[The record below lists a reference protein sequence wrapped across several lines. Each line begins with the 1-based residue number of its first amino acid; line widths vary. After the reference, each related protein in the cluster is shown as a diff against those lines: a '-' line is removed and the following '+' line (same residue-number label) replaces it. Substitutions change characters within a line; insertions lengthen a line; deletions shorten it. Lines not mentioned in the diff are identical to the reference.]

1 MKKLIPLSIGL
12 VLVLCLPSLVYT
24 GSYIV
29 SDTPVPLDETAY
41 EPSPYPDEPLTEGFL
56 FLVFD
61 GGRKDMMSDPE
72 LMPNLNRRVQDG
84 AYLEVRTNPLTMTAM
99 CVKEMATGV
108 PARPNEALQNFHPQ
122 HPGSV
127 DGFNLA
133 STYDGNEDGEP
144 DNYVGIIGD
153 YVWKD
158 LLQDSSKVPFSQ
170 ARYGHAD
177 YYKGDD
183 EGFVTLKQWAAG
195 AVPAGHEQPRNL
207 IITHLSG
214 LDSVGH
220 RYGTVDSDEY
230 KEKLRYIDKNLEEV
244 FELLPDDWTVVV
256 TSDHGLTDSGQHGSD
271 LDILRDVAAFMWGPN
286 IKEGVVVKGVNQRDI
301 ATLPSMLFSL
311 PMPHAVH
318 GRIPLDAFDLTQEKR
333 DAIEQWNWD
342 ATVARNDWLKEE
354 GHTYVEGLE
363 SSTIEWEK
371 LNVDE
376 IGIRTSDIVL
386 SVITI
391 LALTAVL
398 FNLMNRKKDSSE
410 LTKGSYFTCFGFI
423 SVFACSMVLSYNRD
437 VAAWLYYPMGLL
449 LPMSVFIIALCM
461 LKVERWRNFN
471 FKNHHVVALGL
482 LLVSMTMY
490 PETRLSIIG
499 LGIFT
504 YVLIDRYYT
513 KYSEHYTP
521 YIVLIPFL
529 VVCCIA
535 FFLSDHRLLGRS
547 LTRDYLVTVQQ
558 EELSMLIVSIIL
570 AVSSSLLYLWHVE
583 TIRSKTTLAIV
594 CSLFGLLPCAM
605 WFKENWIDWI
615 VLSIFML
622 CIIVALVE
630 HIRGNKRSA
639 IAPMRFVGFAWVTIS
654 WGAYAGATTMVLYTG
669 FFYLMQRELSFLNV
683 RQEKPLME
691 SARYVLLA
699 LIPIGAW
706 FTWWATMGQLDG
718 LSHPRDIDPGNLFLT
733 GGYIGDRI
741 SPSNTWVGFMGGGP
755 MILMTILWFQMFK
768 EIKWPLTYA
777 LALFLLRVGLLAI
790 HLSVTP
796 NLPRLVFKVSWDIVL
811 YFGLGVLVLAM
822 LGVDKYNERKSVA
835 EPERSMA
842 S

>member
-1 MKKLIPLSIGL
+1 MKKRIPLSIGL
-12 VLVLCLPSLVYT
+12 VLVLCLPSLLYT

-29 SDTPVPLDETAY
+29 SDTPVPMEGV

-56 FLVFD
+56 FLIFD

-122 HPGSV
+122 HPGSI

-133 STYDGNEDGEP
+133 STHDGNGDGEP

-158 LLQDSSKVPFSQ
+158 LLPDKEKVPFSQ

-177 YYKGDD
+177 YHKGDE
-183 EGFVTLKQWAAG
+183 EGFATLKEWVAG
-195 AVPAGHEQPRNL
+195 AVPKGHEQPRNL

-230 KEKLRYIDKNLEEV
+230 KDKLRFIDDNLEEV

-286 IKEGVVVKGVNQRDI
+286 VKQGVVVEGVNQRDL
-301 ATLPSMLFSL
+301 ATFPSMLLSL
-311 PMPHAVH
+311 PLPHAVH
-318 GRIPLDAFDLTQEKR
+318 GRIPLDAFDLTPEKR
-333 DAIEQWNWD
+333 EAIDQWNWN

-363 SSTIEWEK
+363 RSTIEWER

-376 IGIRTSDIVL
+376 IGIRTTDIVL
-386 SVITI
+386 SLITI
-391 LALTAVL
+391 IALTAVL
-398 FNLMNRKKDSSE
+398 FNILNKRGFSTAFRAS
-410 LTKGSYFTCFGFI
+410 TCIGFF
-423 SVFACSMVLSYNRD
+423 SVFVGSLVLSYNRD
-437 VAAWLYYPMGLL
+437 VAAWLYYPMGLV
-449 LPMSVFIIALCM
+449 LPVSVFIIGFVM
-461 LKVERWRNFN
+461 LKTERWRNYN
-471 FKNHHVVALGL
+471 FQNKHMAALAL
-482 LLVSMTMY
+482 LLITTVMY

-499 LGIFT
+499 LMIFA
-504 YVLIDRYYT
+504 YAIIERYYLRNCEKHMPNT
-513 KYSEHYTP
+513 
-521 YIVLIPFL
+521 VFIPFSII
-529 VVCCIA
+529 CIIA
-535 FFLSDHRLLGRS
+535 FFLSDYRLLGVS
-547 LTRDYLVTVQQ
+547 LTRDYIVTIQQ
-558 EELSMLIVSIIL
+558 EELSMLFASVVL
-570 AVSSSLLYLWHVE
+570 ASSASLLYLWHVE
-583 TIRSKTTLAIV
+583 SIRSKTTLLTV
-594 CSLFGLLPCAM
+594 CALFGLLPYAM
-605 WFKENWIDWI
+605 WFKDNTIDWV
-615 VLSIFML
+615 VLSIFIL
-622 CIIVALVE
+622 CIITAIVE
-630 HIRGNKRSA
+630 GLRGNKRSS
-639 IAPMRFVGFAWVTIS
+639 IAPIRFVGFAWVTIS

-669 FFYLMQRELSFLNV
+669 FFYLMQREFGFLKI
-683 RQEKPLME
+683 RQDKPLLE
-691 SARYVLLA
+691 STRHVLLA

-741 SPSNTWVGFMGGGP
+741 SPSNSWVGFMGGGP
-755 MILMTILWFQMFK
+755 MILMTVLWFQMFK
-768 EIKWPLTYA
+768 EIKWPLAYA
-777 LALFLLRVGLLAI
+777 LTLFSLRVALLAV

-811 YFGLGVLVLAM
+811 YFGLGALILSL
-822 LGVDKYNERKSVA
+822 LGIDKFNERKA
-835 EPERSMA
+835 LDEPETLS
-842 S
+842 SS

>member
-1 MKKLIPLSIGL
+1 MKKRNPLSIGL
-12 VLVLCLPSLVYT
+12 VLVLCLSSLLYT

-29 SDTPVPLDETAY
+29 SDTPVPMEGV

-56 FLVFD
+56 FLIFD

-122 HPGSV
+122 HPGSI

-133 STYDGNEDGEP
+133 STHDGNGDGEP

-158 LLQDSSKVPFSQ
+158 LLPDKEKVPFSQ

-177 YYKGDD
+177 YHKGDE
-183 EGFVTLKQWAAG
+183 EGFATLKEWVAG
-195 AVPAGHEQPRNL
+195 AVPKGHEQPRNL

-230 KEKLRYIDKNLEEV
+230 KDKLRFIDDNLEEV

-286 IKEGVVVKGVNQRDI
+286 VKQGVVVEGVNQRDL
-301 ATLPSMLFSL
+301 ATFPSMLLSL
-311 PMPHAVH
+311 PLPHAVH
-318 GRIPLDAFDLTQEKR
+318 GRIPLDAFDLTPEKR
-333 DAIEQWNWD
+333 EAIDQWNWN

-354 GHTYVEGLE
+354 GHTYVDGLE
-363 SSTIEWEK
+363 RSTIEWER

-376 IGIRTSDIVL
+376 IGIRTTDIVL
-386 SVITI
+386 SLITI
-391 LALTAVL
+391 IALTAVL
-398 FNLMNRKKDSSE
+398 FNILNKRGFSTAFRAS
-410 LTKGSYFTCFGFI
+410 TCIGFF
-423 SVFACSMVLSYNRD
+423 SVFVGSLVLSYNRD
-437 VAAWLYYPMGLL
+437 VAAWLYYPMGLV
-449 LPMSVFIIALCM
+449 LPVFVFIIGFVM
-461 LKVERWRNFN
+461 LKTERWRNYN
-471 FKNHHVVALGL
+471 FQNKHMAALAL
-482 LLVSMTMY
+482 LLITTVMY

-499 LGIFT
+499 LMIFA
-504 YVLIDRYYT
+504 YAIIERYYLRNCEQHMPNT
-513 KYSEHYTP
+513 
-521 YIVLIPFL
+521 VFIPFSII
-529 VVCCIA
+529 CIIA
-535 FFLSDHRLLGRS
+535 FFLSDYRLLGVS
-547 LTRDYLVTVQQ
+547 LTRDYIVTIQQ
-558 EELSMLIVSIIL
+558 EELSMLFASIVL
-570 AVSSSLLYLWHVE
+570 ASSSSLLYLWHVE
-583 TIRSKTTLAIV
+583 SIRSKTTLLTV
-594 CSLFGLLPCAM
+594 CALFGLLPYAM
-605 WFKENWIDWI
+605 WFKDNTIDWV
-615 VLSIFML
+615 VLSIFIL
-622 CIIVALVE
+622 CIITAVVE
-630 HIRGNKRSA
+630 GLRGNKRSS
-639 IAPMRFVGFAWVTIS
+639 IAPIRFVGFAWVTIS

-669 FFYLMQRELSFLNV
+669 FFYLMQREFGFLKI
-683 RQEKPLME
+683 RQDKPLLE
-691 SARYVLLA
+691 STRHVLLA

-741 SPSNTWVGFMGGGP
+741 SPSNSWVGFMGGGP
-755 MILMTILWFQMFK
+755 MILMTVLWFQMFK
-768 EIKWPLTYA
+768 EIKWPLAYA
-777 LALFLLRVGLLAI
+777 LTLFSLRVALLAV

-811 YFGLGVLVLAM
+811 YFGLGALILSL
-822 LGVDKYNERKSVA
+822 LGIDKFNERKA
-835 EPERSMA
+835 LDEPETLS
-842 S
+842 SS

>member
-1 MKKLIPLSIGL
+1 MKKMIPLSIGL
-12 VLVLCLPSLVYT
+12 VLVLCLPSLLYT

-41 EPSPYPDEPLTEGFL
+41 ELSPYPDEPLTEGFL
-56 FLVFD
+56 FLIFD

-133 STYDGNEDGEP
+133 STYDGDDDGEP
-144 DNYVGIIGD
+144 DNYVGIVGD

-158 LLQDSSKVPFSQ
+158 LLPDKEKVPFSQ

-177 YYKGDD
+177 YHKGDE
-183 EGFVTLKQWAAG
+183 EGFATLKQWVAG
-195 AVPAGHEQPRNL
+195 AVPKGHEQPRNL

-220 RYGTVDSDEY
+220 RYGTIDSDEY
-230 KEKLRYIDKNLEEV
+230 KDKLRFIDDNLEEV
-244 FELLPDDWTVVV
+244 FQLLPDDWTVVV

-286 IKEGVVVKGVNQRDI
+286 IKQGVVVEGVNQRDI

-311 PMPHAVH
+311 PMPHAIH

-333 DAIEQWNWD
+333 EEIEQWNWN
-342 ATVARNDWLKEE
+342 ATVERNDWLKEE

-363 SSTIEWEK
+363 RSTIEWDR

-376 IGIRTSDIVL
+376 IGIRTSDVVL
-386 SVITI
+386 SIITI
-391 LALTAVL
+391 LTLTGGL
-398 FNLMNRKKDSSE
+398 FILMNRSKNWNEASK
-410 LTKGSYFTCFGFI
+410 LSYFTCFGLLSI
-423 SVFACSMVLSYNRD
+423 FAGSMILSYNRD
-437 VAAWLYYPMGLL
+437 VAAWLYYPIGLL
-449 LPMSVFIIALCM
+449 LPVSVFVIGLSL
-461 LKVERWRNFN
+461 LKVKRWGDIK
-471 FKNHHVVALGL
+471 FKNHHRVILAL
-482 LLVSMTMY
+482 LLIAMVMY
-490 PETRLSIIG
+490 PETRISIIG
-499 LGIFT
+499 LAIFG
-504 YVLIDRYYT
+504 YVLLDRCYLRHSD
-513 KYSEHYTP
+513 KYSP
-521 YIVLIPFL
+521 SSVFIPFSL
-529 VVCCIA
+529 ICIIA
-535 FFLSDHRLLGRS
+535 FFLSDHRMLGGS
-547 LTRDYLVTVQQ
+547 LTRYLLVTIQQ
-558 EELSMLIVSIIL
+558 EELPMLLASIIL
-570 AVSSSLLYLWHVE
+570 ASSSSLLYLWHVE
-583 TIRSKTTLAIV
+583 HIRSKTTLLTV
-594 CSLFGLLPCAM
+594 CALFGLLPYAM
-605 WFKENWIDWI
+605 WFKDNTIDWV
-615 VLSIFML
+615 VLSIFIL
-622 CIIVALVE
+622 CIITAIVE
-630 HIRGNKRSA
+630 GIRGNKRSS
-639 IAPMRFVGFAWVTIS
+639 IAPIRFVGFAWVTIS

-669 FFYLMQRELSFLNV
+669 FFYLMQREFGFLKNP
-683 RQEKPLME
+683 QDKPLLE
-691 SARYVLLA
+691 SVRYVLLA

-741 SPSNTWVGFMGGGP
+741 SPSNSWVGFMGGGP
-755 MILMTILWFQMFK
+755 MILMTVLWFQMFK

-777 LALFLLRVGLLAI
+777 LALFSLRVALLAV

-811 YFGLGVLVLAM
+811 YFGLGILILSL
-822 LGVDKYNERKSVA
+822 LGIEKFNKHKALE
-835 EPERSMA
+835 EPEILVS

>member
-1 MKKLIPLSIGL
+1 MKKRIPLSIGL
-12 VLVLCLPSLVYT
+12 VLVLCLPSLLYT

-29 SDTPVPLDETAY
+29 SDTPVPMEGV

-56 FLVFD
+56 FLIFD

-122 HPGSV
+122 HPGSI

-133 STYDGNEDGEP
+133 STHDGNGDGEP

-158 LLQDSSKVPFSQ
+158 LLPDKEKVPFSQ

-177 YYKGDD
+177 YHKGDE
-183 EGFVTLKQWAAG
+183 EGFATLKEWVAG
-195 AVPAGHEQPRNL
+195 AVPKGHEQPRNL

-220 RYGTVDSDEY
+220 RYGTTSEY
-230 KEKLRYIDKNLEEV
+230 KDKLRFIDDNLEEV

-286 IKEGVVVKGVNQRDI
+286 VKQGVVVEGVNQRDL
-301 ATLPSMLFSL
+301 ATFPSMLLSL
-311 PMPHAVH
+311 PLPHAVH
-318 GRIPLDAFDLTQEKR
+318 GRIPLDAFDLTPEKR
-333 DAIEQWNWD
+333 EAIDQWNWN

-363 SSTIEWEK
+363 RSTIEWER

-376 IGIRTSDIVL
+376 IGIRTTDIVL
-386 SVITI
+386 SLITI
-391 LALTAVL
+391 IALTAVL
-398 FNLMNRKKDSSE
+398 FNILNKRGFSTAFRAS
-410 LTKGSYFTCFGFI
+410 TCIGFF
-423 SVFACSMVLSYNRD
+423 SVFVGSLVLSYNRD
-437 VAAWLYYPMGLL
+437 VAAWLYYPMGLV
-449 LPMSVFIIALCM
+449 LPVSVFIIGFVM
-461 LKVERWRNFN
+461 LKTERWRNYN
-471 FKNHHVVALGL
+471 FQNKHMAALAL
-482 LLVSMTMY
+482 LLITTVMY

-499 LGIFT
+499 LMIFA
-504 YVLIDRYYT
+504 YAIIERYYLRNCEKHMPNT
-513 KYSEHYTP
+513 
-521 YIVLIPFL
+521 VFIPFSII
-529 VVCCIA
+529 CIIA
-535 FFLSDHRLLGRS
+535 FFLSDYRLLGVS
-547 LTRDYLVTVQQ
+547 LTRDYIVTIQQ
-558 EELSMLIVSIIL
+558 EELSMLFASVVL
-570 AVSSSLLYLWHVE
+570 ASSASLLYLWHVE
-583 TIRSKTTLAIV
+583 SIRSKTTLLTV
-594 CSLFGLLPCAM
+594 CALFGLLPYAM
-605 WFKENWIDWI
+605 WFKDNTIDWV
-615 VLSIFML
+615 VLSIFIL
-622 CIIVALVE
+622 CIITAIVE
-630 HIRGNKRSA
+630 GLRGNKRSS
-639 IAPMRFVGFAWVTIS
+639 IAPIRFVGFAWVTIS

-669 FFYLMQRELSFLNV
+669 FFYLMQREFGFLKI
-683 RQEKPLME
+683 RQDKPLLE
-691 SARYVLLA
+691 STRHVLLA

-741 SPSNTWVGFMGGGP
+741 SPSNSWVGFMGGGP
-755 MILMTILWFQMFK
+755 MILMTVLWFQMFK

-777 LALFLLRVGLLAI
+777 LMLFSLRVALLAV

-811 YFGLGVLVLAM
+811 YFGLGALILTM
-822 LGVDKYNERKSVA
+822 FGIDKFKEHKA
-835 EPERSMA
+835 LDEPETLIS

>member
-1 MKKLIPLSIGL
+1 MKKRIPLSIGL
-12 VLVLCLPSLVYT
+12 VLVLCLPSLLYT

-29 SDTPVPLDETAY
+29 SDTPVPMEGV

-56 FLVFD
+56 FLIFD

-108 PARPNEALQNFHPQ
+108 PSRPNEALQNFHPQ
-122 HPGSV
+122 HPGSI

-133 STYDGNEDGEP
+133 STHDGNGDGEP

-158 LLQDSSKVPFSQ
+158 LLPDKEKVPFSQ

-177 YYKGDD
+177 YHKGDK
-183 EGFVTLKQWAAG
+183 EGFATLKQWVAG
-195 AVPAGHEQPRNL
+195 AVPQGHEQPRNL
-207 IITHLSG
+207 IIAHLSG

-230 KEKLRYIDKNLEEV
+230 KDKLRFIDDNLEEV

-286 IKEGVVVKGVNQRDI
+286 VKQGVVVEGVNQRDL
-301 ATLPSMLFSL
+301 ATFPSMLLSL
-311 PMPHAVH
+311 PLPHAVH
-318 GRIPLDAFDLTQEKR
+318 GRIPLDAFDLTPEKR
-333 DAIEQWNWD
+333 EAIDQWNWN

-363 SSTIEWEK
+363 RSTIEWER

-376 IGIRTSDIVL
+376 IGIRTTDIVL
-386 SVITI
+386 SLITI
-391 LALTAVL
+391 IALTAVL
-398 FNLMNRKKDSSE
+398 FNILNKRGFSTAFRAS
-410 LTKGSYFTCFGFI
+410 TCIGFF
-423 SVFACSMVLSYNRD
+423 SVFVGSLVLSYNRD
-437 VAAWLYYPMGLL
+437 VAAWLYYPMGLV
-449 LPMSVFIIALCM
+449 LPVSVFIIGFVM
-461 LKVERWRNFN
+461 LKTERWQNYNFQN
-471 FKNHHVVALGL
+471 KHMAALAL
-482 LLVSMTMY
+482 LLITTVMY

-499 LGIFT
+499 LMIFA
-504 YVLIDRYYT
+504 YAIIERYYLRNCEKHMPNT
-513 KYSEHYTP
+513 
-521 YIVLIPFL
+521 VFIPFSII
-529 VVCCIA
+529 CIIA
-535 FFLSDHRLLGRS
+535 FFLSDYRLLGVS
-547 LTRDYLVTVQQ
+547 LTRDYIVTIQQ
-558 EELSMLIVSIIL
+558 EELSMLFASVVL
-570 AVSSSLLYLWHVE
+570 ASSASLLYLWHVE
-583 TIRSKTTLAIV
+583 SIRSKTTLLTV
-594 CSLFGLLPCAM
+594 CALFGLLPYAM
-605 WFKENWIDWI
+605 WFKDNTIDWV
-615 VLSIFML
+615 VLSIFIL
-622 CIIVALVE
+622 CIITAIVE
-630 HIRGNKRSA
+630 GLRRNKRSS
-639 IAPMRFVGFAWVTIS
+639 IAPIRFVGFAWVTIS

-669 FFYLMQRELSFLNV
+669 FFYLMQREFGFLKI
-683 RQEKPLME
+683 RQDKPLLE
-691 SARYVLLA
+691 STRHVLLA

-741 SPSNTWVGFMGGGP
+741 SPSNSWVGFMGGGP
-755 MILMTILWFQMFK
+755 MILMTVLWFQMFK

-777 LALFLLRVGLLAI
+777 LTLFSLRVALLAV

-811 YFGLGVLVLAM
+811 YFGLGALILSL
-822 LGVDKYNERKSVA
+822 LGIDKFNERKA
-835 EPERSMA
+835 LDEPETLS
-842 S
+842 SS

>member
-1 MKKLIPLSIGL
+1 MKKMIPLSIGL
-12 VLVLCLPSLVYT
+12 VLVLCLPSLLYT

-29 SDTPVPLDETAY
+29 SDTPVPMEGV

-56 FLVFD
+56 FLIFD

-122 HPGSV
+122 HPGSI

-133 STYDGNEDGEP
+133 STHDGNGDGEP

-158 LLQDSSKVPFSQ
+158 LLPDKEKVPFSQ

-177 YYKGDD
+177 YQKGDE
-183 EGFVTLKQWAAG
+183 EGFATLKEWVAG
-195 AVPAGHEQPRNL
+195 AVPKGHEQPRNL

-230 KEKLRYIDKNLEEV
+230 KDKLRWIDDNLEEV

-256 TSDHGLTDSGQHGSD
+256 TADHGLTDSGQHGSD
-271 LDILRDVAAFMWGPN
+271 LDVLRDVAAFMWGPN
-286 IKEGVVVKGVNQRDI
+286 IKPGVVVEGVNQRDL
-301 ATLPSMLFSL
+301 ATFPSMLFSL

-318 GRIPLDAFDLTQEKR
+318 GKIPLDAFDLTPEKR
-333 DAIEQWNWD
+333 DAIDQWNWN

-354 GHTYVEGLE
+354 GHTYVDGLE
-363 SSTIEWEK
+363 RSTIEWER

-376 IGIRTSDIVL
+376 IGIRSADIVL

-398 FNLMNRKKDSSE
+398 FNLLNKRGFSTAFKAS
-410 LTKGSYFTCFGFI
+410 TCLGLM
-423 SVFACSMVLSYNRD
+423 SVFAGSLILSHNRD

-449 LPMSVFIIALCM
+449 LPVSVFIIGLIM
-461 LKVERWRNFN
+461 LQSERWRNFN
-471 FKNHHVVALGL
+471 YHHSHAAALA
-482 LLVSMTMY
+482 LVLIAMMMY

-499 LGIFT
+499 LTIFV
-504 YVLIDRYYT
+504 YLILDRYYLHNS
-513 KYSEHYTP
+513 KQHMPYT
-521 YIVLIPFL
+521 VFIPFSL
-529 VVCCIA
+529 ICIIA
-535 FFLSDHRLLGRS
+535 FFLSDHRLLGGS
-547 LTRDYLVTVQQ
+547 LTRYYLVTIQQ
-558 EELSMLIVSIIL
+558 EEWSMLFASIVL
-570 AVSSSLLYLWHVE
+570 ASSSSLLYLWHVE
-583 TIRSKTTLAIV
+583 KIRSKSTLLTV
-594 CSLFGLLPCAM
+594 CALFGLLPYAM
-605 WFKENWIDWI
+605 WFKDNTIDWV
-615 VLSIFML
+615 VLSIFIL
-622 CIIVALVE
+622 CIITAIVE
-630 HIRGNKRSA
+630 GIRGNKRSS
-639 IAPMRFVGFAWVTIS
+639 IAPIRFVGFAWVTIS

-669 FFYLMQRELSFLNV
+669 FFYLMQREFSFLKI
-683 RQEKPLME
+683 RQDKPMLE
-691 SARYVLLA
+691 SARCVLLA

-741 SPSNTWVGFMGGGP
+741 SPSNSWVGFMGGGP
-755 MILMTILWFQMFK
+755 MILMTALWFQMFK

-777 LALFLLRVGLLAI
+777 LMLFSLRVALLAV

-811 YFGLGVLVLAM
+811 YFGLGALILTMFGFEKFNQYKA
-822 LGVDKYNERKSVA
+822 LE
-835 EPERSMA
+835 EPETLIS

>member
-1 MKKLIPLSIGL
+1 MKKRIPLSIGL
-12 VLVLCLPSLVYT
+12 VLVLCLPSLLYT

-29 SDTPVPLDETAY
+29 SDTPVPMEGV

-56 FLVFD
+56 FLIFD

-122 HPGSV
+122 HPGSI

-133 STYDGNEDGEP
+133 STHDGNGDGEP

-158 LLQDSSKVPFSQ
+158 LLPDKEKVPFSQ

-177 YYKGDD
+177 YHKGDE
-183 EGFVTLKQWAAG
+183 EGFATLKEWVAG
-195 AVPAGHEQPRNL
+195 AVPKGHEQPRNL

-230 KEKLRYIDKNLEEV
+230 KDKLRFIDDNLEEV

-286 IKEGVVVKGVNQRDI
+286 VKQGVVVEGVNQRDL
-301 ATLPSMLFSL
+301 ATFPSMLLSL
-311 PMPHAVH
+311 PLPHAVH
-318 GRIPLDAFDLTQEKR
+318 GRIPLEAFDLTPEKR
-333 DAIEQWNWD
+333 EAIDQWNWN

-354 GHTYVEGLE
+354 GHTYVDGLE
-363 SSTIEWEK
+363 RSTIEWER

-376 IGIRTSDIVL
+376 IGIRTTDIVL
-386 SVITI
+386 SLITI
-391 LALTAVL
+391 IALTAVL
-398 FNLMNRKKDSSE
+398 FNILNKRGFSTAFRAS
-410 LTKGSYFTCFGFI
+410 TCIGFF
-423 SVFACSMVLSYNRD
+423 SVFVGSLVLSYNRD
-437 VAAWLYYPMGLL
+437 VAAWLYYPMGLV
-449 LPMSVFIIALCM
+449 LPVSVFIIGFVM
-461 LKVERWRNFN
+461 LKTERWRNYN
-471 FKNHHVVALGL
+471 FQNKHMAALAL
-482 LLVSMTMY
+482 LLITTVMY

-499 LGIFT
+499 LMIFA
-504 YVLIDRYYT
+504 YAIIERYYLRNCEKHMPNT
-513 KYSEHYTP
+513 
-521 YIVLIPFL
+521 VFIPFSII
-529 VVCCIA
+529 CIIA
-535 FFLSDHRLLGRS
+535 FFLSDYRLLGVS
-547 LTRDYLVTVQQ
+547 LTRDYIVTIQQ
-558 EELSMLIVSIIL
+558 EELSMLFASVVL
-570 AVSSSLLYLWHVE
+570 ASSASLLYLWHVE
-583 TIRSKTTLAIV
+583 SIRSKTTLLTV
-594 CSLFGLLPCAM
+594 CALFGLLPYAM
-605 WFKENWIDWI
+605 WFKDNTIDWV
-615 VLSIFML
+615 VLSIFIL
-622 CIIVALVE
+622 CIITAIVE
-630 HIRGNKRSA
+630 GLRGNKRSS
-639 IAPMRFVGFAWVTIS
+639 IAPIRFVGFAWVTIS

-669 FFYLMQRELSFLNV
+669 FFYLMQREFGFLKI
-683 RQEKPLME
+683 RQDKPMLE
-691 SARYVLLA
+691 SARCVLLA

-741 SPSNTWVGFMGGGP
+741 SPSNSWVGFMGGGP
-755 MILMTILWFQMFK
+755 MILMTVLWFQMFK
-768 EIKWPLTYA
+768 EIKWPLAYA
-777 LALFLLRVGLLAI
+777 LTLFSLRVALLAV

-811 YFGLGVLVLAM
+811 YFGLGALILSL
-822 LGVDKYNERKSVA
+822 LGIDKFNERKA
-835 EPERSMA
+835 LDEPETLS
-842 S
+842 SS

>member
-1 MKKLIPLSIGL
+1 MKKRIPLSIGL
-12 VLVLCLPSLVYT
+12 VLVLCLPSLLYT

-29 SDTPVPLDETAY
+29 SDTPVPMEGV

-56 FLVFD
+56 FLIFD

-122 HPGSV
+122 HPGSI

-133 STYDGNEDGEP
+133 STHDGNGDGEP

-158 LLQDSSKVPFSQ
+158 LLPDKEKVPFSQ

-177 YYKGDD
+177 YHKGDE
-183 EGFVTLKQWAAG
+183 EGFATLKEWVAG
-195 AVPAGHEQPRNL
+195 AVPKGHEQPRNL

-230 KEKLRYIDKNLEEV
+230 KDKLRFIDDNLEEV

-286 IKEGVVVKGVNQRDI
+286 VKQGVVVEGVNQRDL
-301 ATLPSMLFSL
+301 ATFPSMLLSL
-311 PMPHAVH
+311 PLPHAVH
-318 GRIPLDAFDLTQEKR
+318 GRIPLDAFNLTPEKR
-333 DAIEQWNWD
+333 EAIDQWNWN

-363 SSTIEWEK
+363 RSTIEWER

-376 IGIRTSDIVL
+376 IGIRTTDIVL
-386 SVITI
+386 SLITI
-391 LALTAVL
+391 IALTAVL
-398 FNLMNRKKDSSE
+398 FNILNKRGFSTAFRAS
-410 LTKGSYFTCFGFI
+410 TCIGFF
-423 SVFACSMVLSYNRD
+423 SVFVGSLVLSYNRD
-437 VAAWLYYPMGLL
+437 VAAWLYYPMGLV
-449 LPMSVFIIALCM
+449 LPVSVFIIGFVM
-461 LKVERWRNFN
+461 LKTERWRNYN
-471 FKNHHVVALGL
+471 FQNKHMAALAL
-482 LLVSMTMY
+482 LLITTVMY

-499 LGIFT
+499 LMIFA
-504 YVLIDRYYT
+504 YAIIERYYLRNCEKHMPNT
-513 KYSEHYTP
+513 
-521 YIVLIPFL
+521 VFIPFSII
-529 VVCCIA
+529 CIIA
-535 FFLSDHRLLGRS
+535 FFLSDYRLLGVS
-547 LTRDYLVTVQQ
+547 LTRDYIVTIQQ
-558 EELSMLIVSIIL
+558 EELSMLFASVVL
-570 AVSSSLLYLWHVE
+570 ASSASLLYLWHVE
-583 TIRSKTTLAIV
+583 SIRSKTTLLTV
-594 CSLFGLLPCAM
+594 CALFGLLPYAM
-605 WFKENWIDWI
+605 WFKDNTIDWV
-615 VLSIFML
+615 VLSIFIL
-622 CIIVALVE
+622 CIITAIVE
-630 HIRGNKRSA
+630 GLRGNKRSS
-639 IAPMRFVGFAWVTIS
+639 IAPIRFVGFAWVTIS

-669 FFYLMQRELSFLNV
+669 FFYLMQREFGFLKI
-683 RQEKPLME
+683 RQDKPLLE
-691 SARYVLLA
+691 STRHVLLA

-741 SPSNTWVGFMGGGP
+741 SPSNSWVGFMGGGP
-755 MILMTILWFQMFK
+755 MILMTVLWFQMFK
-768 EIKWPLTYA
+768 EIKWPLAYA
-777 LALFLLRVGLLAI
+777 LTLFSLRVALLAV

-811 YFGLGVLVLAM
+811 YFGLGALILSL
-822 LGVDKYNERKSVA
+822 LGIDKFNERKA
-835 EPERSMA
+835 LDEPETLS
-842 S
+842 SS

>member
-1 MKKLIPLSIGL
+1 MKKMIPLSIGL
-12 VLVLCLPSLVYT
+12 VLVLCLPSLLYT

-29 SDTPVPLDETAY
+29 SDTPVPMEGV

-56 FLVFD
+56 FLIFD

-122 HPGSV
+122 HPGSI

-133 STYDGNEDGEP
+133 STHDGDGDGQP

-158 LLQDSSKVPFSQ
+158 LLPDKEKVPFSQ

-177 YYKGDD
+177 YQKGDE
-183 EGFVTLKQWAAG
+183 EGFATLKEWVAG
-195 AVPAGHEQPRNL
+195 AVPKGHEQPRNL

-230 KEKLRYIDKNLEEV
+230 KDKLRWIDDNLEEV

-256 TSDHGLTDSGQHGSD
+256 TADHGLTDSGQHGSD
-271 LDILRDVAAFMWGPN
+271 LDVLRDVAAFMWGPN
-286 IKEGVVVKGVNQRDI
+286 IKPGVVVEGVNQRDL
-301 ATLPSMLFSL
+301 ATFPSMLFSL

-318 GRIPLDAFDLTQEKR
+318 GKIPLDAFDLTPEKR
-333 DAIEQWNWD
+333 DAIDQWNWN

-354 GHTYVEGLE
+354 GHTYVDGLE
-363 SSTIEWEK
+363 RSTIEWER

-376 IGIRTSDIVL
+376 IGIRSADIVL

-398 FNLMNRKKDSSE
+398 FNLLNKRGFSTAFKAS
-410 LTKGSYFTCFGFI
+410 TCLGLM
-423 SVFACSMVLSYNRD
+423 SVFAGSLILSYNRD

-449 LPMSVFIIALCM
+449 LPVSVFIIGLIM
-461 LKVERWRNFN
+461 LQSERWRNFN
-471 FKNHHVVALGL
+471 YHHRHAAALS
-482 LLVSMTMY
+482 LVLIAMMMY

-499 LGIFT
+499 LTIFV
-504 YVLIDRYYT
+504 YLILDRYYLHNSKQHMPNT
-513 KYSEHYTP
+513 
-521 YIVLIPFL
+521 VFIPFSL
-529 VVCCIA
+529 ICIIA
-535 FFLSDHRLLGRS
+535 FFLSDHRLLGGS
-547 LTRDYLVTVQQ
+547 LTRDYLVTIQQ
-558 EELSMLIVSIIL
+558 EEWSMLFASIVL
-570 AVSSSLLYLWHVE
+570 ASSSSLLYLWHVE
-583 TIRSKTTLAIV
+583 KIRSKSTLLTV
-594 CSLFGLLPCAM
+594 CALFGLLPYAM
-605 WFKENWIDWI
+605 WFKDNTIDWV
-615 VLSIFML
+615 VLSIFIL
-622 CIIVALVE
+622 CIITAIVE
-630 HIRGNKRSA
+630 GIRGNKRSS
-639 IAPMRFVGFAWVTIS
+639 IAPIRFVGFAWVTIS

-669 FFYLMQRELSFLNV
+669 FFYLMQREFSFLKI
-683 RQEKPLME
+683 RQDKPMLE
-691 SARYVLLA
+691 SARSVLLA

-741 SPSNTWVGFMGGGP
+741 SPSNSWVGFMGGGP
-755 MILMTILWFQMFK
+755 MILMTVLWFQMFK

-777 LALFLLRVGLLAI
+777 LMLFSLRVALLAV

-811 YFGLGVLVLAM
+811 YFGLGALILTMFGFEKFNQYKA
-822 LGVDKYNERKSVA
+822 LE
-835 EPERSMA
+835 EPETLIS

>member
-1 MKKLIPLSIGL
+1 MKKRIPLSIGL
-12 VLVLCLPSLVYT
+12 VLVLCLPSLLYT

-29 SDTPVPLDETAY
+29 SDTPVPMEGV

-56 FLVFD
+56 FLIFD

-122 HPGSV
+122 HPGSI

-133 STYDGNEDGEP
+133 STHDGNGDGEP

-158 LLQDSSKVPFSQ
+158 LLPDKEKVPFSQ

-177 YYKGDD
+177 YHKGDE
-183 EGFVTLKQWAAG
+183 EGFATLKEWVAG
-195 AVPAGHEQPRNL
+195 AVPKGHEQPRNL

-230 KEKLRYIDKNLEEV
+230 KDKLRFIDDNLEEV

-286 IKEGVVVKGVNQRDI
+286 VKQGVVVEGVNQRDL
-301 ATLPSMLFSL
+301 ATFPSMLLSL
-311 PMPHAVH
+311 PLPHAVH
-318 GRIPLDAFDLTQEKR
+318 GRIPLDAFDLTPEKR
-333 DAIEQWNWD
+333 EAIDQWNWN

-363 SSTIEWEK
+363 RSTIEWER

-376 IGIRTSDIVL
+376 IGIRTTDIVL
-386 SVITI
+386 SLITI
-391 LALTAVL
+391 IALTAVL
-398 FNLMNRKKDSSE
+398 FNILNKRGFSTAFRAS
-410 LTKGSYFTCFGFI
+410 TCIGFF
-423 SVFACSMVLSYNRD
+423 SVFVGSLVLSYNRD
-437 VAAWLYYPMGLL
+437 VAAWLYYPMGLV
-449 LPMSVFIIALCM
+449 LPVSVFIIGFVM
-461 LKVERWRNFN
+461 LKTERWRNYN
-471 FKNHHVVALGL
+471 FQNKHMAALAL
-482 LLVSMTMY
+482 LLITTVMY

-499 LGIFT
+499 LMIFA
-504 YVLIDRYYT
+504 YAIIERYYLRNCEKHMPNT
-513 KYSEHYTP
+513 
-521 YIVLIPFL
+521 VFIPFSII
-529 VVCCIA
+529 CIIA
-535 FFLSDHRLLGRS
+535 FFLSDYRLLGVS
-547 LTRDYLVTVQQ
+547 LTRDYIVTIQQ
-558 EELSMLIVSIIL
+558 EELSMLFASVVL
-570 AVSSSLLYLWHVE
+570 ASSASLLYLWHVE
-583 TIRSKTTLAIV
+583 SIRSKTTLLTV
-594 CSLFGLLPCAM
+594 CALFGLLPYAM
-605 WFKENWIDWI
+605 WFKDNTIDWV
-615 VLSIFML
+615 VLSIFIL
-622 CIIVALVE
+622 CIITAIVE
-630 HIRGNKRSA
+630 GLRGNKRSS
-639 IAPMRFVGFAWVTIS
+639 IAPIRFVGFAWVTIS

-669 FFYLMQRELSFLNV
+669 FFYLMQREFGFLKI
-683 RQEKPLME
+683 RQDKPLLE
-691 SARYVLLA
+691 STRHVLLA

-741 SPSNTWVGFMGGGP
+741 SPSNSWVGFMGGGP
-755 MILMTILWFQMFK
+755 MILMTVLWFQMFK
-768 EIKWPLTYA
+768 EIKWPLAYA
-777 LALFLLRVGLLAI
+777 LTLFSLRVALLAI

-811 YFGLGVLVLAM
+811 YFGLGALILSL
-822 LGVDKYNERKSVA
+822 LGIDKFNERKA
-835 EPERSMA
+835 LDEPETLS
-842 S
+842 SS

>member
-1 MKKLIPLSIGL
+1 MKKRIPLSIGL
-12 VLVLCLPSLVYT
+12 VLVLCLPSLLYT

-29 SDTPVPLDETAY
+29 SDTPVPMEGV

-56 FLVFD
+56 FLIFD

-122 HPGSV
+122 HPGSI

-133 STYDGNEDGEP
+133 STHDGNGDGEP

-158 LLQDSSKVPFSQ
+158 LLPDKEKVPFSQ

-177 YYKGDD
+177 YHKGDE
-183 EGFVTLKQWAAG
+183 EGFATLKEWVAG
-195 AVPAGHEQPRNL
+195 AVPKGHEQPRNL

-230 KEKLRYIDKNLEEV
+230 KDKLRFIDDNLEEV

-286 IKEGVVVKGVNQRDI
+286 VKQGVVVEGVNQRDL
-301 ATLPSMLFSL
+301 ATFPSMLLSL
-311 PMPHAVH
+311 PLPHAVH
-318 GRIPLDAFDLTQEKR
+318 GRIPLDAFDLTPEKR
-333 DAIEQWNWD
+333 EAIDQWNWN

-354 GHTYVEGLE
+354 GHTYVDGLE
-363 SSTIEWEK
+363 RSTIEWER

-376 IGIRTSDIVL
+376 IGIRTTDIVL
-386 SVITI
+386 SLITI
-391 LALTAVL
+391 IALTAVL
-398 FNLMNRKKDSSE
+398 FNILNKRGFSTAFRAS
-410 LTKGSYFTCFGFI
+410 TCIGFF
-423 SVFACSMVLSYNRD
+423 SVFVGSLVLSYNRD
-437 VAAWLYYPMGLL
+437 VAAWLYYPMGLV
-449 LPMSVFIIALCM
+449 LPVSVFIIGFVM
-461 LKVERWRNFN
+461 LKTERWRNYN
-471 FKNHHVVALGL
+471 FQNKHMAALAL
-482 LLVSMTMY
+482 LLITTVMY

-499 LGIFT
+499 LMIFA
-504 YVLIDRYYT
+504 YAIIERYYLRNCEQHMPNT
-513 KYSEHYTP
+513 
-521 YIVLIPFL
+521 VFIPFSII
-529 VVCCIA
+529 CIIA
-535 FFLSDHRLLGRS
+535 FFLSDYRLLGVS
-547 LTRDYLVTVQQ
+547 LTRDYIVTIQQ
-558 EELSMLIVSIIL
+558 EELSMLFASIVL
-570 AVSSSLLYLWHVE
+570 ASSSSLLYLWHVE
-583 TIRSKTTLAIV
+583 SIRSKTTLLTV
-594 CSLFGLLPCAM
+594 CALFGLLPYAM
-605 WFKENWIDWI
+605 WFKDNTIDWV
-615 VLSIFML
+615 VLSIFIL
-622 CIIVALVE
+622 CIITAVVE
-630 HIRGNKRSA
+630 GLRGNKRSS
-639 IAPMRFVGFAWVTIS
+639 IAPIRFVGFAWVTIS

-669 FFYLMQRELSFLNV
+669 FFYLMQREFGFLKI
-683 RQEKPLME
+683 RQDKPLLE
-691 SARYVLLA
+691 STRHVLLA

-741 SPSNTWVGFMGGGP
+741 SPSNSWVGFMGGGP
-755 MILMTILWFQMFK
+755 MILMTVLWFQMFK
-768 EIKWPLTYA
+768 EIKWPLAYA
-777 LALFLLRVGLLAI
+777 LTLFSLRVALLAV

-811 YFGLGVLVLAM
+811 YFGLGALILSL
-822 LGVDKYNERKSVA
+822 LGIDKFNERKA
-835 EPERSMA
+835 LDEPETLS
-842 S
+842 SS

>member
-1 MKKLIPLSIGL
+1 MILISIGL
-12 VLVLCLPSLVYT
+12 VLVLCLPSLLYT

-29 SDTPVPLDETAY
+29 SDTPVPLDKTAY

-56 FLVFD
+56 FLIFD

-122 HPGSV
+122 HPGSI

-133 STYDGNEDGEP
+133 SYYDGNEDGEP

-158 LLQDSSKVPFSQ
+158 LLQDKSKAPFSQ

-177 YYKGDD
+177 YHRGDE
-183 EGFVTLKQWAAG
+183 EGFATLKQWAAG
-195 AVPAGHEQPRNL
+195 AAPDGHEQPRNL
-207 IITHLSG
+207 IIAHLSG

-230 KEKLRYIDKNLEEV
+230 KDKLRFIDKNLEEV

-286 IKEGVVVKGVNQRDI
+286 IKPGVVVEGVNQRDL
-301 ATLPSMLFSL
+301 ATFPSMLFSL

-318 GRIPLDAFDLTQEKR
+318 GKIPLEAFDLTPEKR
-333 DAIEQWNWD
+333 DAIDQWNWN

-363 SSTIEWEK
+363 RSTIEWER

-376 IGIRTSDIVL
+376 IGIRTTDIAL

-391 LALTAVL
+391 IALIAIL
-398 FNLMNRKKDSSE
+398 FNILNKRGFSTAFKAS
-410 LTKGSYFTCFGFI
+410 TCFGLF
-423 SVFACSMVLSYNRD
+423 SVFAGSLVLSYNRD
-437 VAAWLYYPMGLL
+437 IAAWLYYPMGLL
-449 LPMSVFIIALCM
+449 LPVSVFVIGLRL
-461 LKVERWRNFN
+461 LKAERWRNFN
-471 FKNHHVVALGL
+471 FQNQHIAALAL
-482 LLVSMTMY
+482 LLIAMVMY

-499 LGIFT
+499 LMIFG
-504 YVLIDRYYT
+504 YILLDRYYLHD
-513 KYSEHYTP
+513 SEEKMP
-521 YIVLIPFL
+521 NSVFIPFSII
-529 VVCCIA
+529 CIIA
-535 FFLSDHRLLGRS
+535 FFLSDHRLLGIS
-547 LTRDYLVTVQQ
+547 LTRDYLVTIQQ
-558 EELSMLIVSIIL
+558 EELSMLFASIVL
-570 AVSSSLLYLWHVE
+570 ASSSSFLYLWHVE
-583 TIRSKTTLAIV
+583 SIRSKTTLLTV
-594 CSLFGLLPCAM
+594 CALFGLLPCAM
-605 WFKENWIDWI
+605 WFKKNEIDWV
-615 VLSIFML
+615 VLSIFIL
-622 CIIVALVE
+622 CLFTAAVE
-630 HIRGNKRSA
+630 GIRANKRSS
-639 IAPMRFVGFAWVTIS
+639 IAPIRFVGFAWVTIS

-669 FFYLMQRELSFLNV
+669 FFYLMQREFGFLKNP
-683 RQEKPLME
+683 QDKPLLE

-741 SPSNTWVGFMGGGP
+741 SPSNSWVGFMGGGP
-755 MILMTILWFQMFK
+755 MILMTVLWFQMFK

-777 LALFLLRVGLLAI
+777 LMLFSLRFALLAV

-811 YFGLGVLVLAM
+811 YFGLGVLILSM
-822 LGVDKYNERKSVA
+822 LGIEKFNNHKALE
-835 EPERSMA
+835 EPEILVPS
-842 S
+842 

>member
-1 MKKLIPLSIGL
+1 MKKRNPLSIGL
-12 VLVLCLPSLVYT
+12 VLVLCLSSLLYT

-29 SDTPVPLDETAY
+29 SDTPVPMEGV

-56 FLVFD
+56 FLIFD

-122 HPGSV
+122 HPGSI

-133 STYDGNEDGEP
+133 STHDGNGDGEP

-158 LLQDSSKVPFSQ
+158 LLPDKEKVPFSQ

-177 YYKGDD
+177 YHKGDE
-183 EGFVTLKQWAAG
+183 EGFATLKEWVAG
-195 AVPAGHEQPRNL
+195 AVPKGHEQPRNL

-230 KEKLRYIDKNLEEV
+230 KDKLRFIDDNLEEV
-244 FELLPDDWTVVV
+244 FELLPEDWTVVV

-286 IKEGVVVKGVNQRDI
+286 VKQGVVVEGVNQRDL
-301 ATLPSMLFSL
+301 ATFPSMLLSL
-311 PMPHAVH
+311 PLPHAVH
-318 GRIPLDAFDLTQEKR
+318 GRIPLDAFDLTPEKR
-333 DAIEQWNWD
+333 EAIDQWNWN

-354 GHTYVEGLE
+354 GHTYVDGLE
-363 SSTIEWEK
+363 RSTIEWER

-376 IGIRTSDIVL
+376 IGIRTTDIVL
-386 SVITI
+386 SLITI
-391 LALTAVL
+391 IALTAVL
-398 FNLMNRKKDSSE
+398 FNILNKRGFSTAFRAS
-410 LTKGSYFTCFGFI
+410 TCIGFF
-423 SVFACSMVLSYNRD
+423 SVFVGSLVLSYNRD
-437 VAAWLYYPMGLL
+437 VAAWLYYPMGLV
-449 LPMSVFIIALCM
+449 LPVFVFIIGFVM
-461 LKVERWRNFN
+461 LKTERWRNYN
-471 FKNHHVVALGL
+471 FQNKHMAALAL
-482 LLVSMTMY
+482 LLITTVMY

-499 LGIFT
+499 LMIFA
-504 YVLIDRYYT
+504 YAIIERYYLRNCEQHMPNT
-513 KYSEHYTP
+513 
-521 YIVLIPFL
+521 VFIPFSII
-529 VVCCIA
+529 CIIA
-535 FFLSDHRLLGRS
+535 FFLSDYRLLGVS
-547 LTRDYLVTVQQ
+547 LTRDYIVTIQQ
-558 EELSMLIVSIIL
+558 EELSMLFASIVL
-570 AVSSSLLYLWHVE
+570 ASSSSLLYLWHVE
-583 TIRSKTTLAIV
+583 SIRSKTTLLTV
-594 CSLFGLLPCAM
+594 CALFGLLPYAM
-605 WFKENWIDWI
+605 WFKDNTIDWV
-615 VLSIFML
+615 VLSIFIL
-622 CIIVALVE
+622 CIITAVVE
-630 HIRGNKRSA
+630 GLRGNKRSS
-639 IAPMRFVGFAWVTIS
+639 IAPIRFVGFAWVTIS

-669 FFYLMQRELSFLNV
+669 FFYLMQREFGFLKI
-683 RQEKPLME
+683 RQDKPLLE
-691 SARYVLLA
+691 STRHVLLA

-741 SPSNTWVGFMGGGP
+741 SPSNSWVGFMGGGP
-755 MILMTILWFQMFK
+755 MILMTVLWFQMFK
-768 EIKWPLTYA
+768 EIKWPLAYA
-777 LALFLLRVGLLAI
+777 LTLFSLRVALLAV

-811 YFGLGVLVLAM
+811 YFGLGALILSL
-822 LGVDKYNERKSVA
+822 LGIDKFNERKA
-835 EPERSMA
+835 LDEPETLS
-842 S
+842 SS